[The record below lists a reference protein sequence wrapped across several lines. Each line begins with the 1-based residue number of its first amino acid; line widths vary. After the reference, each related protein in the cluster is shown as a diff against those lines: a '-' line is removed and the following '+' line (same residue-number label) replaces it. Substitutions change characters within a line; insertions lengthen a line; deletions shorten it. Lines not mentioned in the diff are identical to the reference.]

1 MERPKRRKSKDNP
14 YTLIKVNNQYFVS
27 FIDINNRKNIVE
39 VSDKLFYAF
48 DEFELED
55 KSQMNKIE
63 RHIEHNAIYDES
75 LYKRA
80 INKYE
85 SVEDEIIRKS
95 TYEDLMKAINE
106 LPTVTKRRIKMFYFE
121 ELSTSEIAVIE
132 KCSDR
137 MVRKSLEV
145 GREKIKEYFLKN
157 KKI

>member
-63 RHIEHNAIYDES
+63 RHIEHNAIYDET

-121 ELSTSEIAVIE
+121 ELSTSEISVIE